1 MGKIAQLL
9 LFSLFFTAPA
19 YAATGGSGFMVGL
32 SYISLA
38 ESYDGTTFGTSEIS
52 RMVADVKMGMVMTS
66 GLYVGGIYDT
76 RIDENTGSKQERI
89 AFGATIG
96 YHNGGWFLDGSVF
109 LDSTLK
115 LSSSTKLEKGTGFG
129 IDLGRN
135 FDITTN
141 TYAGLQFSY
150 KSISY
155 TQVNGA
161 EVSNKLKSETCPML
175 NVGVMF

>member
-9 LFSLFFTAPA
+9 LLSLIFTAPA

-32 SYISLA
+32 SVISLN
-38 ESYDGTTFGTSEIS
+38 ESYDGTTVGNSESS
-52 RMVADVKMGMVMTS
+52 RTVADVKMGMVMTS
-66 GLYVGGIYDT
+66 GLYVGGIYDS
-76 RIDENTGSKQERI
+76 RNDDYSGSKQERT
-89 AFGATIG
+89 AFGATVG
-96 YHNGGWFLDGSVF
+96 YHSGGWFLDGSVF

-115 LSSSTKLEKGTGFG
+115 LSSSSKLEKGTGFG